1 MITHLFYPAVTSE
14 TLEWRITVKPNLAC
28 LIRDLIV
35 LGAIGFAKPILLL
48 AAVPACALLRLG
60 EWKLAV
66 WSLKRKKAKAAA
78 AATEK
83 LQEAEQPKWMW
94 DEWNVED

>member
-1 MITHLFYPAVTSE
+1 MEGGANMQVHITHLFHPATTSE

-78 AATEK
+78 AEK
-83 LQEAEQPKWMW
+83 LQEGKQP
-94 DEWNVED
+94 E

>member
-35 LGAIGFAKPILLL
+35 LGAIGFFKPILLL
-48 AAVPACALLRLG
+48 AAVPAFALFRLA
-60 EWKLAV
+60 EWWLAV
-66 WSLKRKKAKAAA
+66 WSLKIKKPKAAA
-78 AATEK
+78 EAEAAEK
-83 LQEAEQPKWMW
+83 LQE
-94 DEWNVED
+94 VEAPV

>member
-1 MITHLFYPAVTSE
+1 MQVHITHLYDPAVTSE
-14 TLEWRITVKPNLAC
+14 ILEWRITVKPNIAT
-28 LIRDLIV
+28 LILDLIV

-48 AAVPACALLRLG
+48 AAVPACALLRFG

-78 AATEK
+78 AEK
-83 LQEAEQPKWMW
+83 LQEGKQHE
-94 DEWNVED
+94 